1 MTGPAS
7 SSGTIPARQKLP
19 LASVCETK
27 PISRGR
33 AGMGEGRQGRQCR
46 YHWAKAC
53 ETKPIPP
60 GRRDGQVLCGK
71 RVMTNWTRK
80 RRRQNKANSR
90 TDRNGQG
97 PARLPS
103 AAGGT
108 NRVKQSQFAA
118 DGQGR
123 PSPRP
128 EALTMP
134 PVRRQVRQTKPIRRK
149 HQEGQVPCGRRVMT
163 NWTREGPRQN
173 KANSRTDRN
182 MLP

>member
-7 SSGTIPARQKLP
+7 SSGTIPARRKLP

-71 RVMTNWTRK
+71 RVMTSLTRK

-108 NRVKQSQFAA
+108 NRVKQSQFALVPA
-118 DGQGR
+118 KIKVLATR
-123 PSPRP
+123 
-128 EALTMP
+128 
-134 PVRRQVRQTKPIRRK
+134 RRK
-149 HQEGQVPCGRRVMT
+149 KSGEDAQPTKKHLAASVRMCRR
-163 NWTREGPRQN
+163 PRSKRAKQSQFPQSDV
-173 KANSRTDRN
+173 KGKY
-182 MLP
+182 LVEKEL